1 MTVEAGR
8 HTTWLLDA
16 FLEAGSLLGYP
27 LRDPN
32 SLVGNTQLGF
42 APYLF
47 TIKDGQRLTTADAYL
62 RPALERR
69 QNLNVALNAH
79 VRKITFDGKDQRTA
93 KGVQFTMNGGYSVI
107 EVSWK
112 FFLTYRVPQINMT
125 EDFSPKALVLVTIRL
140 SASSECQLI

>member
-16 FLEAGSLLGYP
+16 FLEAGRLLGYP

-32 SLVGNTQLGF
+32 SLLGNAQLGF

-69 QNLNVALNAH
+69 ENLNVALNAQ
-79 VRKITFDGKDQRTA
+79 VRKIIFDENDRRTA
-93 KGVQFTMNGGYSVI
+93 KGVQFSMNGGYSVI
-107 EVSWK
+107 EVSFDTILIYRYYHWCCFTFSGQGCIIRK
-112 FFLTYRVPQINMT
+112 IRTYL
-125 EDFSPKALVLVTIRL
+125 FRL
-140 SASSECQLI
+140 QSL